1 MRSFEPAA
9 GSGKSRASTLNR
21 VVLLW
26 LAGNGM
32 RMTILAVPPLIPLI
46 HRDLHMSETE
56 VGILAGLP
64 VVLFACAAIP
74 GSLLIARFGA
84 ATTVVAGLLITAL
97 GSALR
102 GMAPDVLALYAAT
115 IVTGFGVAVMHP
127 SMPPLA
133 RSWMPHRIGFATAVY
148 ANGLLIGE
156 ILPVWLMLPVVLPLV
171 GGSWR
176 LGFVFWAI
184 PCAAVALIILSA
196 EPRGDPLSTLPRSRG
211 RVERG
216 YASQSRW
223 WPDWS
228 SGLLW
233 RLGLV
238 LGGVNAAY
246 FTTNH
251 FLPDYLNQTGHGE
264 LIGTALLILNV
275 AQLPGSFLLL
285 WLAGR
290 LERRSATYVVFAAM
304 TLLGAIG
311 LILGNG
317 PIILVSTGLI
327 GFSAASLL
335 ILILALPPLLTR
347 QEDVPRMAAGMFTIS
362 YSCAVIVP
370 ILSGIAWDLTG
381 LPAAAFVPMA
391 LSVLLMVGL
400 TPTLGL
406 ASRTPAA
413 A

>member
-1 MRSFEPAA
+1 MRLLETAD
-9 GSGKSRASTLNR
+9 GSGKSLASTLNR

-46 HRDLHMSETE
+46 HRDLQMSETE
-56 VGILAGLP
+56 IGILAGLP

-74 GSLLIARFGA
+74 GSLLIVRFGA

-102 GMAPDVLALYAAT
+102 GAAPNVLALYAAT
-115 IVTGFGVAVMHP
+115 VVTGFGVAVMHP

-133 RSWMPHRIGFATAVY
+133 RSWMPYRIGFATAVY

-156 ILPVWLMLPVVLPLV
+156 ILPVLLTLPVVLPLV

-176 LGFVFWAI
+176 LGFAVWAV
-184 PCAAVALIILSA
+184 PCVAVAMVIVATAPQRHTIKSA
-196 EPRGDPLSTLPRSRG
+196 SHH
-211 RVERG
+211 
-216 YASQSRW
+216 RW

-228 SGLLW
+228 AGLLW

-238 LGGVNAAY
+238 LGGANASY

-251 FLPDYLNQTGHGE
+251 FLPDYLNQ
-264 LIGTALLILNV
+264 IGQPDLVGPALVVLNT
-275 AQLPGSFLLL
+275 AQLPASFLLL

-290 LERRSATYVVFAAM
+290 FERRSATYVA
-304 TLLGAIG
+304 LGAVILVG
-311 LILGNG
+311 ALGIILGDAA
-317 PIILVSTGLI
+317 IILASAGLI
-327 GFSAASLL
+327 GVSTASIL
-335 ILILALPPLLTR
+335 ILVLALPPLLTR

-381 LPAAAFVPMA
+381 RPAAAFVPMA
-391 LSVLLMVGL
+391 AIALLTTGL
-400 TPTLGL
+400 APTLDL
-406 ASRTPAA
+406 TSRTPAA

>member
-1 MRSFEPAA
+1 MRSPEPA
-9 GSGKSRASTLNR
+9 GDGGKSFAPALTR
-21 VVLLW
+21 VALLW

-46 HRDLHMSETE
+46 HNDLHMSETE

-64 VVLFACAAIP
+64 VVLFACAAVP

-84 ATTVVAGLLITAL
+84 VATVIAGLLITAL

-102 GMAPDVLALYAAT
+102 GAAPNVLALYAAT

-133 RSWMPHRIGFATAVY
+133 QTWLPGRTGFATAVY

-156 ILPVWLMLPVVLPLV
+156 ILPVLLMLPVVLPLV

-176 LGFVFWAI
+176 LGFAFWAV
-184 PCAAVALIILSA
+184 PCVVIAAIIAVAA
-196 EPRGDPLSTLPRSRG
+196 PRRLAANGAPRLPR
-211 RVERG
+211 
-216 YASQSRW
+216 RW
-223 WPDWS
+223 WPDWN

-233 RLGLV
+233 RLGLM
-238 LGGVNAAY
+238 LGGANASY

-251 FLPDYLNQTGHGE
+251 FLPDYLNQTGHGD
-264 LIGTALLILNV
+264 LVGPALVALN
-275 AQLPGSFLLL
+275 AGQLPGSFLLL

-290 LERRSATYVVFAAM
+290 FERQSAAYLFYGAV
-304 TLLGAIG
+304 TLLGALGI
-311 LILGNG
+311 ILGNG
-317 PIILVSTGLI
+317 PIILAAAGLI
-327 GFSAASLL
+327 GFSTASVL
-335 ILILALPPLLTR
+335 ILILALPPLLSR

-370 ILSGIAWDLTG
+370 IVSGIAWDLTG
-381 LPAAAFVPMA
+381 LPAVAFVPMA
-391 LSVLLMVGL
+391 LIALLMIGL
-400 TPTLGL
+400 ASTLGL
-406 ASRTPAA
+406 TSRTRVPA
-413 A
+413 

>member
-1 MRSFEPAA
+1 MRSLEPAD
-9 GSGKSRASTLNR
+9 GSGKSLASTLNR
-21 VVLLW
+21 VALLW
-26 LAGNGM
+26 LTGNGL

-46 HRDLHMSETE
+46 HRELDMSETE

-64 VVLFACAAIP
+64 VVLFACAAVP

-84 ATTVVAGLLITAL
+84 ATTVVAGLLMTAL

-102 GMAPDVLALYAAT
+102 GTAPNVPALYAAT
-115 IVTGFGVAVMHP
+115 VLTGFGVAVMHP

-133 RSWMPHRIGFATAVY
+133 QSFMPRRIGLATAVY

-156 ILPVWLMLPVVLPLV
+156 ILPVVLMSPVVLPLA

-176 LGFVFWAI
+176 LAFAFWAV
-184 PCAAVALIILSA
+184 PCMAVALIMLA
-196 EPRGDPLSTLPRSRG
+196 AAPRQHATKDASR
-211 RVERG
+211 R
-216 YASQSRW
+216 RW

-228 SGLLW
+228 SPLLW

-251 FLPDYLNQTGHGE
+251 FLPDYLNGIGRGD
-264 LIGTALLILNV
+264 LIAASLVTLNT

-285 WLAGR
+285 GLAGR
-290 LERRSATYVVFAAM
+290 LERRAATYVVLAAM
-304 TLLGAIG
+304 TLLGAMGI
-311 LILGNG
+311 ILGNG
-317 PIILVSTGLI
+317 PIIVASAGVI

-335 ILILALPPLLTR
+335 ILVLALPPLLAR

-362 YSCAVIVP
+362 YSCAVVVP
-370 ILSGIAWDLTG
+370 ILSGIAWDWTG
-381 LPAAAFVPMA
+381 RPAMAFVPMG
-391 LSVLLMVGL
+391 LMVVLMIGL
-400 TPTLGL
+400 APTLGL

>member
-1 MRSFEPAA
+1 MRSPKPADDR
-9 GSGKSRASTLNR
+9 SCASAFTS
-21 VVLLW
+21 VALLW

-46 HRDLHMSETE
+46 HHDLHMSETE

-84 ATTVVAGLLITAL
+84 VTTVVAGLLITAL

-102 GMAPDVLALYAAT
+102 GTAPNVLVLYIAS

-133 RSWMPHRIGFATAVY
+133 QSWMPDRIGFATAVY

-156 ILPVWLMLPVVLPLV
+156 ILPVLLMLPVVLPLV

-176 LGFVFWAI
+176 LGFAFWAV
-184 PCAAVALIILSA
+184 PCIVIAAVILA
-196 EPRGDPLSTLPRSRG
+196 AAPRRHPVKDISHH
-211 RVERG
+211 
-216 YASQSRW
+216 RW
-223 WPDWS
+223 WPDWRS
-228 SGLLW
+228 SLLW

-238 LGGVNAAY
+238 LGGANASY

-251 FLPDYLNQTGHGE
+251 FLPDYLNQTGHGA
-264 LIGTALLILNV
+264 LIGSALVVLNV

-285 WLAGR
+285 WLASRFGR
-290 LERRSATYVVFAAM
+290 QSATYVFLGAM
-304 TLLGAIG
+304 TLLGALGI
-311 LILGNG
+311 IMGNG
-317 PIILVSTGLI
+317 PVILASTGLI
-327 GFSAASLL
+327 GVSTASVL
-335 ILILALPPLLTR
+335 ILVLALPPLLNR
-347 QEDVPRMAAGMFTIS
+347 REDVPRMAAGMFTIS

-370 ILSGIAWDLTG
+370 ILSGLVWDLTG
-381 LPAAAFVPMA
+381 LPESAFVPMA
-391 LSVLLMVGL
+391 MIALLTVGL
-400 TPTLGL
+400 APTLDL
-406 ASRTPAA
+406 TSSAQAA
-413 A
+413 G